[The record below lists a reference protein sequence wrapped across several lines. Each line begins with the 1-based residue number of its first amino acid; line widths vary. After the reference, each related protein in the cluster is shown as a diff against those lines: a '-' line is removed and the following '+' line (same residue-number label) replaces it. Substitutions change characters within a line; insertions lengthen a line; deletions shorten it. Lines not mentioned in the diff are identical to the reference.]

1 MTMKKLIIAAAAFA
15 VLSAPAFAQSMNG
28 SATRSLHSAPDYSAI
43 AAGEYGTPVGLKLF
57 EAEKLYD
64 LYND

>member
-1 MTMKKLIIAAAAFA
+1 MKKLIIAAAAVA
-15 VLSAPAFAQSMNG
+15 ALSAPSFAQAMNG

-64 LYND
+64 QYND